1 MYNYNELL
9 QKIDLTYA
17 RIMEELADEYIGV
30 PRDEQTCTDIVE
42 EAFQDFYK
50 DVRAKES
57 E

>member
-17 RIMEELADEYIGV
+17 RIMEELSDEYIGV